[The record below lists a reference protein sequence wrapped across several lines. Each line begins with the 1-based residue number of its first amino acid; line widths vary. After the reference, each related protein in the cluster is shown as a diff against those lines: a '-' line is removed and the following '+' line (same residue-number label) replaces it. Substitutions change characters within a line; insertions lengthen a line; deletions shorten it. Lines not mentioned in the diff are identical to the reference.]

1 MTRVLVTGGY
11 GYIGGRLVQALA
23 SDKAFSVTIA
33 GRLVRRSLPGVL
45 TMAVDWHNSASLE
58 TACRAQDA
66 VVHLAAMNE
75 PDCEKE
81 PVLALRSNGL
91 ATLMLLQAAQ
101 SARVKRFVYVSTSK
115 VFGANPTGMIDESTV
130 PHPENHYA
138 ITHRLAEDY
147 VLSAHDKGQLQG
159 IVLRLSNSLGAPA
172 DPGINAWMLIANDFC
187 CQAATTKRIA
197 LKSSGFA
204 WRNFIAMAD
213 TVAAVRHALTMS
225 PDLLSN
231 GLFHLGGPETLRIW
245 DLALR
250 IARRADK
257 MFEQSTKVERASE
270 QSATVHRM
278 LEWRTDKFCST
289 GWKATRALDE
299 EIDSTLRMCRNAFK
313 RSTCTSQ
320 KSAEAVSQSIVLCVR
335 AMRRRP
341 GVSSSTRKW
350 PVHCE

>member
-23 SDKAFSVTIA
+23 SDAAFSVTIA

-101 SARVKRFVYVSTSK
+101 SARIKRFVYVSTSK
-115 VFGANPTGMIDESTV
+115 VFGANPAGMIDESSV

-250 IARRADK
+250 IASRADK
-257 MFEQSTKVERASE
+257 MFEQSTKVERTPQQPAE
-270 QSATVHRM
+270 APPM
-278 LEWRTDKFCST
+278 LDWRIDKLTST
-289 GWKATRALDE
+289 GWRPTTALDD
-299 EIDSTLRMCRNAFK
+299 EIDDTLQMCRVAFG
-313 RSTCTSQ
+313 RM
-320 KSAEAVSQSIVLCVR
+320 A
-335 AMRRRP
+335 
-341 GVSSSTRKW
+341 
-350 PVHCE
+350 

>member
-1 MTRVLVTGGY
+1 MTRVLVTGGS
-11 GYIGGRLVQALA
+11 GYIGGRLVRALL
-23 SDKAFSVTIA
+23 SDATFSVTIA
-33 GRLVRRSLPGVL
+33 GRLARPSPSGVQL
-45 TMAVDWHNSASLE
+45 RAVDWSSPASLD
-58 TACRAQDA
+58 AVCRAQDM

-75 PDCEKE
+75 QDCERD
-81 PVLALRSNGL
+81 PVLALQSNGL
-91 ATLMLLQAAQ
+91 ATLTLLRAAQ
-101 SARVKRFVYVSTSK
+101 SAGVRRFVYLSTSK

-130 PHPENHYA
+130 PRPENHYA

-147 VLSAHDKGQLQG
+147 VLSAHDNGQLQG

-172 DPGINAWMLIANDFC
+172 DPGVNAWMLIANDFC

-197 LKSSGFA
+197 LKSSGLA

-213 TVAAVRHALTMS
+213 TVSAVRHALKMS
-225 PDLLSN
+225 PDSLSD

-250 IARRADK
+250 IASRADK

-289 GWKATRALDE
+289 GWKVTTALDE
-299 EIDSTLRMCRNAFK
+299 EIDSTLKMCRSAFK
-313 RSTCTSQ
+313 RST
-320 KSAEAVSQSIVLCVR
+320 
-335 AMRRRP
+335 
-341 GVSSSTRKW
+341 
-350 PVHCE
+350 